1 MNSTTTCTS
10 DRPRNAISLQ
20 SFAEK
25 YRLKITRDVC
35 GDQVVLGRHG
45 DICDFGDDLHLCG
58 TFCACGSGKKF
69 SRLRAGRI
77 RQALQE
83 NFGQR
88 HQGGI
93 GGDEAVVLFSPT
105 DQRSAQFFIRALGI
119 RRKRRVSPDVAERLR
134 GFRRIA
140 GTALHAVA
148 TTPIDCAVVRTGGAK

>member
-1 MNSTTTCTS
+1 MNNSTFTS
-10 DRPRNAISLQ
+10 NASPKASPLQ
-20 SFAEK
+20 IFAQK
-25 YRLKITRDVC
+25 YRLKITLDDCRD
-35 GDQVVLGRHG
+35 QHVLGRHG

-58 TFCACGSGKKF
+58 TFCACGNGQKF
-69 SRLRAGRI
+69 SRLRASRI
-77 RQALQE
+77 RRALEE

-105 DQRSAQFFIRALGI
+105 DQRSAEFFIRALGV
-119 RRKRRVSPDVAERLR
+119 RRRRVVSPDVAERLR